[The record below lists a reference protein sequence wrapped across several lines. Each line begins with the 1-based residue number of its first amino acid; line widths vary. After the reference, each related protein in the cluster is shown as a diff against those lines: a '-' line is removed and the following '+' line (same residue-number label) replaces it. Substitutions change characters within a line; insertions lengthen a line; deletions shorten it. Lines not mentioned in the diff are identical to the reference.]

1 MNTSIT
7 VIYSDFL
14 DKRKEIFH
22 ATDFYKRKERS
33 MNKKKRR
40 FWDCLMLLVLL
51 GGILALAYPFVSD
64 ALNNYL
70 DQQVISHYQK
80 QAASENKEKMTQI
93 QKKMEEK
100 NRQLAKEGNNPGADP
115 FEKTK
120 EQPEKADDTYLQKHT
135 LGILTIPKINVRLPI
150 FDQTSAVLL
159 EKGASLLEG
168 TSYPTGGKSTHAVLS
183 SHRGL
188 PQAKLFTDLP
198 KLVLGDTFLIE
209 INKSI
214 HAYQVDQIKTVE
226 PTDTDDLRIEP
237 DKDLVTLLTC
247 TPYMINSH
255 RLLVRGH
262 RIPYSPEQAEKATKK
277 VQNQQQ
283 LFLLLLIGTLLLI
296 VGLITYLG
304 YRIWGNQVIRHTKY
318 PLSFQLQ
325 NETIQSITI
334 QSLNKKKPSKINVTP
349 NEEGQVNEML
359 SGGKYAI
366 LFDNGGEIRASI
378 RHPKDKQFRLKRQNN
393 KIVIQRTKKAPYI
406 YYIK

>member
-1 MNTSIT
+1 M
-7 VIYSDFL
+7 
-14 DKRKEIFH
+14 
-22 ATDFYKRKERS
+22 
-33 MNKKKRR
+33 
-40 FWDCLMLLVLL
+40 
-51 GGILALAYPFVSD
+51 
-64 ALNNYL
+64 
-70 DQQVISHYQK
+70 
-80 QAASENKEKMTQI
+80 
-93 QKKMEEK
+93 
-100 NRQLAKEGNNPGADP
+100 
-115 FEKTK
+115 
-120 EQPEKADDTYLQKHT
+120 
-135 LGILTIPKINVRLPI
+135 
-150 FDQTSAVLL
+150 
-159 EKGASLLEG
+159 
-168 TSYPTGGKSTHAVLS
+168 
-183 SHRGL
+183 
-188 PQAKLFTDLP
+188 
-198 KLVLGDTFLIE
+198 IE

-283 LFLLLLIGTLLLI
+283 HFLLLLIGTLLLI

>member
-1 MNTSIT
+1 
-7 VIYSDFL
+7 
-14 DKRKEIFH
+14 
-22 ATDFYKRKERS
+22 
-33 MNKKKRR
+33 MNKKKRTRR
-40 FWDCLMLLVLL
+40 FWDSLMFLLLLV
-51 GGILALAYPFVSD
+51 GIITLSYPFISD

-80 QAASENKEKMTQI
+80 QAASENKEKMAKI
-93 QKKMEEK
+93 QQKMIEK
-100 NRQLAKEGNNPGADP
+100 NQQLTKENSNPGADP
-115 FEKTK
+115 FVKEK
-120 EQPEKADDTYLQKHT
+120 EQPEKVDDTYLQKHT
-135 LGILTIPKINVRLPI
+135 LGVLTIPKINVQLPI

-214 HAYQVDQIKTVE
+214 HAYQIDQIKTVE

-262 RIPYSPEQAEKATKK
+262 RIPYSPEQAVEATKRVK
-277 VQNQQQ
+277 NNQQI
-283 LFLLLLIGTLLLI
+283 FLLLLAGAMLLAFILI
-296 VGLITYLG
+296 IYLG
-304 YRIWGNQVIRHTKY
+304 YRIWANQTLRHHEY

-325 NETIQSITI
+325 NETIQSFII
-334 QSLNKKKPSKINVTP
+334 QSLDKKKPLKLVVTP
-349 NEEGQVNEML
+349 NKEGQVNEML
-359 SGGKYAI
+359 LGGKYII

-378 RHPKDKQFRLKRQNN
+378 KYPKNKQFQLKQQNN
-393 KIVIQRTKKAPYI
+393 KVTIQRTKKAPYI